1 MTEPSTQP
9 VAALSAFA
17 RARAALTAL
26 RDRAAAWWAEAN
38 RKWPVAGILSVA
50 VLLIGTGL
58 LYTCSDTPDLA
69 QRPTA
74 EQPAAVQTNPLAP
87 LVDRLDALDDQVAKL
102 KDQVDG
108 LQRRQPP
115 QASASGR
122 IATPR
127 PASSQ
132 STQTSTAPERRRWG
146 TTDLDREI
154 DAFTQSLDNPTPLEP
169 TK

>member
-17 RARAALTAL
+17 RVRAWLAARGKAL
-26 RDRAAAWWAEAN
+26 AAWWS
-38 RKWPVAGILSVA
+38 GSVHWHLLA
-50 VLLIGTGL
+50 TLLITAVMFGSIAYLATRALNRCGL
-58 LYTCSDTPDLA
+58 VDID
-69 QRPTA
+69 A

-87 LVDRLDALDDQVAKL
+87 LVDRLNALDDQVAEL

-108 LQRRQPP
+108 LQRLQP
-115 QASASGR
+115 QAAPRRSAAQR
-122 IATPR
+122 TA
-127 PASSQ
+127 PAP
-132 STQTSTAPERRRWG
+132 STQPSTAPERRRWG

-154 DAFTQSLDNPTPLEP
+154 DAFTQSLDTPTPLEP